1 MAEQFPTEAPQISH
15 VPAFRRRYGL
25 TLLIL
30 LCLALV
36 GFDVLLNTAGL
47 QDSSVLSVADYA
59 GYTVCHRLTSH
70 SFVFA
75 GRQMPLCARCS
86 GMYLGIALVFAVLLL
101 AGRWRWSEMP
111 PLSVLLAFGFMLG
124 AMGVDGLNSYSHF
137 FPDGPHLYE
146 PKNWLRLV
154 TGMGTGLAMGSV
166 AFPALA
172 QTLWKR
178 QVRRSSIRNWRELTG
193 LLGLALVVILL
204 VLSNQASLLYVLS
217 LVSAVGVVAILTTI
231 NTVLMLLIL
240 RREGRAERMSQV
252 IGPLL
257 IGLCLALLQI
267 AVVSYA
273 RYALTGTM
281 TGFPGL

>member
-1 MAEQFPTEAPQISH
+1 MSEQLPTQAARVSH
-15 VPAFRRRYGL
+15 VPAFRRRHGL
-25 TLLIL
+25 ALLL
-30 LCLALV
+30 FLCLVLV
-36 GFDVLLNTAGL
+36 GFDMLIDTAGIPNSNAL
-47 QDSSVLSVADYA
+47 AVADYA
-59 GYTVCHRLTSH
+59 GYTVCHRLTAH

-86 GMYLGIALVFAVLLL
+86 GMYLGIALVFSVLLL

-111 PLSVLLAFGFMLG
+111 PLSILLAFGFMLG
-124 AMGVDGLNSYSHF
+124 VMGIDGLNSYSHF

-146 PKNWLRLV
+146 PQNWLRLV
-154 TGMGTGLAMGSV
+154 TGMGTGIAMGSV

-178 QVRRSSIRNWRELTG
+178 QVRRPSIASWRELAG
-193 LLGLALVVILL
+193 ILGLALVVILL
-204 VLSNQASLLYVLS
+204 VLSNQAGLLYVLS
-217 LVSAVGVVAILTTI
+217 LVSALGVVAILTTI
-231 NTVLMLLIL
+231 NTVMMLLVL
-240 RREGRAERMSQV
+240 RREGRAQRLTQV

-267 AVVSYA
+267 AIVSYA